1 VCVRA
6 FRVGLAQ
13 INTAVGD
20 IDGNTRHIIDVIARA
35 RGLGVDVVAF
45 PELAVPGYPPED
57 LLLKPDFVRGN
68 VEALD
73 AIGRATTGIAAVV
86 GFVDPVNHREPVTL
100 RNAAAVFVDGHH
112 AGTYHKRRLPNY
124 GVFDEK
130 RYFTPGEACPVFDLE
145 GVGLGVTICE
155 DIWYPGGPT
164 AVEARAGAL
173 IVVNINGSPYHKGK
187 WREREDML
195 ADRARAYGVAIA
207 YVNLVGGQDELVF
220 DGASVVVGPDG
231 AIAARGATFDED
243 LVVCDLDVA
252 VLRRAREAHPRRPS
266 THPGE
271 GARAAALSVSPL
283 DDALPAPRVTCP
295 PLPARPQ
302 PASPARIATPPGPV
316 EEVYGALVL
325 GLRDYVRKNGFTDVV
340 LGLSGGIDS
349 ALVAAIAADALG
361 ADRVHGAFMPSPY
374 TSEDSRRLVD
384 DLVTR
389 LGVQTADIEIAG
401 IFAAFREALAPAFAG
416 RTADVTEENI
426 QARIRGTLLMALS
439 NKFGWLLLST
449 GNKSEYSCGYATL
462 YGDMAGG
469 FALIKDVPK
478 TLVYAL
484 ARWRNAAGEIIP
496 PGIIARAPTAELR
509 PGQKDTDSLP
519 PYDVLDPILKL
530 YVEDDVP
537 PDDIIAQGHDAAT
550 VARVVGM
557 VDRSEYK
564 RRQAAPGVKITPKAF
579 GRDRRLPITNRY
591 QSARRVVE
599 ALEQRR

>member
-1 VCVRA
+1 VRA
-6 FRVGLAQ
+6 LRIGLAQ

-20 IDGNTRHIIDVIARA
+20 VDGNTKRIVDAITHA
-35 RGLGVDVVAF
+35 RGLGVDLVAF
-45 PELAVPGYPPED
+45 PELSVPGYPPED
-57 LLLKPDFVRGN
+57 LLLKLDFISDN
-68 VEALD
+68 LA
-73 AIGRATTGIAAVV
+73 AIDKIASATAGIAAVV
-86 GFVDPVNHREPVTL
+86 GFVDTLDRSTPVAL
-100 RNAAAVFVDGHH
+100 RNAAAVFGDGRHV
-112 AGTYHKRRLPNY
+112 GTYHKRRLPNY

-130 RYFTPGEACPVFDLE
+130 RYFTPGESCPLFILN
-145 GVGLGVTICE
+145 GVGFGVTICE

-164 AVEARAGAL
+164 AVAARAGAL
-173 IVVNINGSPYHKGK
+173 VVININGSPYHKGR
-187 WREREDML
+187 WREREAML
-195 ADRARAYGVAIA
+195 VDRARGYGVAIA

-231 AIAARGATFDED
+231 GIMARGATFAEE
-243 LVVCDLDVA
+243 LVVCDLDVDA
-252 VLRRAREAHPRRPS
+252 LRRDRDGHQPQPS

-271 GARAAALSVSPL
+271 GPRAAALSVSPM
-283 DDALPAPRVTCP
+283 DDALPAPRLVCP
-295 PLPARPQ
+295 PLPVRTRQQVAP
-302 PASPARIATPPGPV
+302 RIAIPPDPV
-316 EEVYGALVL
+316 EEVYGALML
-325 GLRDYVRKNGFTDVV
+325 GLRDYVRKNGFTDIV

-349 ALVAAIAADALG
+349 ALVATVAVDALG
-361 ADRVHGAFMPSPY
+361 AERVHGAFMPSAY
-374 TSEDSRRLVD
+374 TSDDSRRLVD
-384 DLVTR
+384 DLVAR
-389 LGVQTADIEIAG
+389 LGVQSADIAIAEIV
-401 IFAAFREALAPAFAG
+401 AAFADTLTPAFAG
-416 RTADVTEENI
+416 RSPDVTEENI

-484 ARWRNAAGEIIP
+484 ARWRNVAREVIP
-496 PGIIARAPTAELR
+496 AGIIDRAPTAELR

-530 YVEDDVP
+530 YVEDDTP
-537 PDDIIAQGHDAAT
+537 PGDIIARGHDPAT
-550 VARVVGM
+550 VARVVAM

-591 QSARRVVE
+591 QSERRVAQMVARTE
-599 ALEQRR
+599 R